1 VSEEFVIL
9 AARIRS
15 ELPELERLVRRVNDG
30 WQRAAQTG
38 DDLYLD
44 GVALNLHGFYNALEK
59 IFGRIAD
66 ATGER
71 IPEGA
76 NWHQGLLQ
84 QMSTE
89 VAGTRPAVLSEPVK
103 VQLDE
108 FRAFRHVARNVY
120 GFNL

>member
-1 VSEEFVIL
+1 MSEEFVIL

-59 IFGRIAD
+59 IFERIAD
-66 ATGER
+66 ATGES
-71 IPEGA
+71 IPDGA
-76 NWHQGLLQ
+76 NWHRGLLQ
-84 QMSTE
+84 QMGVE
-89 VAGTRPAVLSEPVK
+89 VVGIRPAV
-103 VQLDE
+103 
-108 FRAFRHVARNVY
+108 
-120 GFNL
+120 